1 MKLGYLSAIL
11 PEYTFEQVVDFAG
24 DNGLEAVELACW
36 PKGKSERRYAGVTHI
51 DADDYDKSA
60 ILDKLAQRHVAISG
74 LGYYPN
80 PLDPDLAQRAVYI
93 EHIKKLICTA
103 ADLGVPTVNTFIGK
117 DPKAT
122 IEENFVEFRKV
133 WPEIIRFAEDKG
145 VNICI
150 ENCPMYFTVD
160 EYPGG
165 KNLACTP
172 AIWEEMFSIIPSE
185 NFGLNYDPSHFII
198 LQMDYIKPI
207 YEFAS
212 RIKHFHIKDVKFYK
226 EKYDR
231 VGFLT
236 PPLAYIQPKL
246 PGLGDVDWGR
256 IVSALNDIR
265 YSGAAIIEV
274 EDRAY
279 EDTLEDRL
287 YSIRLAKSYMN
298 QYIL

>member
-1 MKLGYLSAIL
+1 
-11 PEYTFEQVVDFAG
+11 
-24 DNGLEAVELACW
+24 
-36 PKGKSERRYAGVTHI
+36 
-51 DADDYDKSA
+51 
-60 ILDKLAQRHVAISG
+60 
-74 LGYYPN
+74 
-80 PLDPDLAQRAVYI
+80 
-93 EHIKKLICTA
+93 
-103 ADLGVPTVNTFIGK
+103 
-117 DPKAT
+117 
-122 IEENFVEFRKV
+122 
-133 WPEIIRFAEDKG
+133 
-145 VNICI
+145 
-150 ENCPMYFTVD
+150 
-160 EYPGG
+160 
-165 KNLACTP
+165 
-172 AIWEEMFSIIPSE
+172 
-185 NFGLNYDPSHFII
+185 
-198 LQMDYIKPI
+198 MDYIKPI